1 MAVVALG
8 DVFQRFVE
16 KSPISV
22 MAGGLVERLLNPDRL
37 NELFERSA
45 ISQYTRELLFST
57 MFDLMSEVVMGARRS
72 VHAAYQASREEI
84 SVSIASVYNKLD
96 GIETVV
102 SAALVRETGREVAA
116 VIEEMGG
123 QIPAL
128 LPGYRVKILDGNAI
142 AATEHRIR
150 ELRSHSAGPL
160 PGKSLVVLDPQMH
173 AAIDVFPCED
183 GHAQERSLLGEV
195 LKRIESRDVWIA
207 DRNFC
212 TLGFLFSIARLGA
225 YFVIRQHGQMPWEAV
240 GPRRRVGRIETG
252 TVYEQKIRLV
262 DEQGKVL
269 IVRRVS
275 LQLKKPTRDGD
286 RELSIL
292 TNLSARA
299 VHGKQVADLYRNR
312 WTIENAFRELTQD
325 LSSEINTLGYPKAA
339 LFAFA
344 VALVAYNVLAVIK
357 AALRAAHGVERIER
371 GVSGYYLADEISG
384 TYRGMAIAIESKEWA
399 VFHNLTVAQLAA
411 LLTHLATKVRLSAF
425 QKHPRGPK
433 RPQPPRQSDPNTPH
447 VSTAR
452 LIASRKRDK

>member
-1 MAVVALG
+1 MAGVALG
-8 DVFQRFVE
+8 AVFQRFVE
-16 KSPISV
+16 KSPIAV
-22 MAGGLVERLLNPDRL
+22 MAGGLVEKLLSPERL
-37 NELFERSA
+37 NALFERKA
-45 ISQYTRELLFST
+45 IDQYTRELLFST
-57 MFDLMSEVVMGARRS
+57 MFDLMSAVVMGARRS

-96 GIETVV
+96 GIETGV
-102 SAALVRETGREVAA
+102 SAALVRETGGEVAA

-128 LPGYRVKILDGNAI
+128 LPGYRVKMLDGNAI

-160 PGKSLVVLDPQMH
+160 PGKSLVVLDPQLR

-183 GHAQERSLLGEV
+183 GHAQERSLLGAV
-195 LKRIESRDVWIA
+195 LERSAPRDVWIA

-212 TLGFLFSIARLGA
+212 TLGFVFGLAQRGA
-225 YFVIRQHGQMPWEAV
+225 YFVIRQHGQMPWETV
-240 GPRRRVGRIETG
+240 GPRRRVGRSETG

-262 DEQGKVL
+262 NEEGQVL
-269 IVRRVS
+269 LVRRVS
-275 LQLKKPTRDGD
+275 LQLKTPTRDGD
-286 RELSIL
+286 REISIV
-292 TNLSARA
+292 TNLSGRA
-299 VHGKQVADLYRNR
+299 AHGTRVADLYRHR
-312 WTIENAFRELTQD
+312 WTIENVFRELTQD

-344 VALVAYNVLAVIK
+344 VALVAYNVLAVLK
-357 AALRAAHGVERIER
+357 AALRAVHGVERIER
-371 GVSGYYLADEISG
+371 EVSGYYLADEISG

-399 VFHNLTVAQLAA
+399 VFHGLTVAQLAA

-433 RPQPPRQSDPNTPH
+433 RPQPPRRSDPHTPH

-452 LIASRKRDK
+452 LLASRKRGK

>member
-8 DVFQRFVE
+8 EVFQRFVE

-22 MAGGLVERLLNPDRL
+22 MAGGLVERLLSPDRL

-45 ISQYTRELLFST
+45 IDQYTRELLFST

-96 GIETVV
+96 GIETEV

-123 QIPAL
+123 KVPAL
-128 LPGYRVKILDGNAI
+128 LAGYRVKILDGNAI

-150 ELRSHSAGPL
+150 ELRADSAGPL
-160 PGKSLVVLDPQMH
+160 PGKSLVVLDPQMR

-240 GPRRRVGRIETG
+240 GTRRTLLESIGLVKTGADMLLFGLPDGKEPVPFNFHDFFRKRVRATATYGAQLEPG
-252 TVYEQKIRLV
+252 LV
-262 DEQGKVL
+262 SFQAAVDL
-269 IVRRVS
+269 IVRKQIDVSPLVSHVLPIEEVERAIHLAHERTDNAIKVS
-275 LQLKKPTRDGD
+275 LRMQ
-286 RELSIL
+286 
-292 TNLSARA
+292 
-299 VHGKQVADLYRNR
+299 
-312 WTIENAFRELTQD
+312 
-325 LSSEINTLGYPKAA
+325 
-339 LFAFA
+339 
-344 VALVAYNVLAVIK
+344 
-357 AALRAAHGVERIER
+357 
-371 GVSGYYLADEISG
+371 
-384 TYRGMAIAIESKEWA
+384 
-399 VFHNLTVAQLAA
+399 
-411 LLTHLATKVRLSAF
+411 
-425 QKHPRGPK
+425 
-433 RPQPPRQSDPNTPH
+433 
-447 VSTAR
+447 
-452 LIASRKRDK
+452 

>member
-1 MAVVALG
+1 MGMVALG
-8 DVFQRFVE
+8 RVFQRFVE
-16 KSPISV
+16 KSPIAV
-22 MAGGLVERLLNPDRL
+22 MAGGVVEKLLSPDRL

-45 ISQYTRELLFST
+45 IDQYTRELLFST
-57 MFDLMSEVVMGARRS
+57 MFDLMSAVVMGARRS

-96 GIETVV
+96 GIETGV
-102 SAALVRETGREVAA
+102 SAALVRETGCEVAA

-128 LPGYRVKILDGNAI
+128 LPGYRVKILDGNAL

-150 ELRSHSAGPL
+150 ELRAHSAGPL
-160 PGKSLVVLDPQMH
+160 PGKSLVVLDPQMR

-183 GHAQERSLLGEV
+183 GHAQERSLLGAV
-195 LKRIESRDVWIA
+195 LERIAPRDVWIA

-212 TLGFLFSIARLGA
+212 TRSFLCGIASRGA
-225 YFVIRQHGQMPWEAV
+225 YFVIRQHGQMPWETV
-240 GPRRRVGRIETG
+240 GPRRRVGRLATG

-262 DEQGKVL
+262 NEQGTVL
-269 IVRRVS
+269 LVRRVS
-275 LQLKKPTRDGD
+275 LQLKTPTRDGD
-286 RELSIL
+286 REIAIV
-292 TNLSARA
+292 TNLSSRA
-299 VHGKQVADLYRNR
+299 AHGKQVADLYRNR
-312 WTIENAFRELTQD
+312 WTIENVFRELTQD

-357 AALRAAHGVERIER
+357 AALRAVHGIERIER
-371 GVSGYYLADEISG
+371 DVSGYYLADEISG
-384 TYRGMAIAIESKEWA
+384 TYRGMAIAIESQEWA
-399 VFHNLTVAQLAA
+399 VFHSLTIAQLAA

-433 RPQPPRQSDPNTPH
+433 RPQPPRRSDPTTPH

-452 LIASRKRDK
+452 LIASRKRGK